1 MLRPRQSRGR
11 AFVVQAVIFEFP
23 AYGIK
28 LANTQPRLAFKKLIA
43 PEKIML
49 KKYLSL
55 VLLALLMNV
64 FIANSA
70 QARAQNNNQTQ
81 PVEKIKIKVAK
92 LGVGEKARATVH
104 LKDGT
109 KVRCYI
115 TQVSDN
121 DFAVRD
127 RKTNEPR
134 TISYQDVAKVD
145 NNKGHSSRNIFLG
158 IGIGAGATL
167 GILALIIVNSLN

>member
-1 MLRPRQSRGR
+1 M
-11 AFVVQAVIFEFP
+11 F
-23 AYGIK
+23 
-28 LANTQPRLAFKKLIA
+28 
-43 PEKIML
+43 

-55 VLLALLMNV
+55 ALLALLMNV
-64 FIANSA
+64 LVALPAN
-70 QARAQNNNQTQ
+70 ARPQSNNQNQT
-81 PVEKIKIKVAK
+81 VEKIKIKVAK

-109 KVRCYI
+109 KIKCYI

-145 NNKGHSSRNIFLG
+145 NNKGHSSRNVFLG
-158 IGIGAGATL
+158 IAIGAGATL
-167 GILALIIVNSLN
+167 AVLALIIVNSLD

>member
-1 MLRPRQSRGR
+1 M
-11 AFVVQAVIFEFP
+11 F
-23 AYGIK
+23 
-28 LANTQPRLAFKKLIA
+28 
-43 PEKIML
+43 

-55 VLLALLMNV
+55 ALLALLMNV
-64 FIANSA
+64 LVALPAN
-70 QARAQNNNQTQ
+70 ARPQSNNQT
-81 PVEKIKIKVAK
+81 VEKIKIKIAK

-109 KVRCYI
+109 KIKCYI

-145 NNKGHSSRNIFLG
+145 NNKGHSSRNVFIG
-158 IGIGAGATL
+158 IGIGVAATL
-167 GILALIIVNSLN
+167 GVLALIIVNSLD